1 MATTITVRDWLP
13 AMRPIRVTFD
23 TGPYSSVTR
32 PQLSK
37 IITTGWPLT
46 PDRLL
51 SKKRRVAWWY
61 IKWCI
66 RRGRIRAAIPEAAF
80 AAEVLP
86 NADRISLL
94 LAVGTPKAASP
105 PPIREVRRALIQAA
119 FRLGFRALRGAR
131 ISYGELVGVQT
142 SQWAQDDNF
151 PITERQKRFFKFIRH
166 FGDYPQEALRNL
178 GEKLSAA
185 HGLASR
191 NSHKAQAAAMN
202 NVSLDRFLWRE
213 GMAAEEQTQLQHPS
227 VEAFRDVTRRLF
239 ADWADFDMVAAH
251 YAYGFDL
258 MCTEDKGKPRSDSI
272 FGAPYA
278 SDLSGQFGVKTISL
292 MGLAAH
298 CWQCFQFPLQTWR

>member
-1 MATTITVRDWLP
+1 MATTIIVRP

-23 TGPYSSVTR
+23 TRPYGSVTR

-37 IITTGWPLT
+37 IITTGWPPT

-86 NADRISLL
+86 NVDRISLL

-105 PPIREVRRALIQAA
+105 PLIPEGRRALIQEA
-119 FRLGFRALRGAR
+119 FRLGFRALHGAR
-131 ISYGELVGVQT
+131 IAYGDLVGVQA

-151 PITERQKRFFKFIRH
+151 PIAERLERRSKFIRY
-166 FGDYPQEALRNL
+166 FRDYPKEALKDR
-178 GEKLSAA
+178 GEKLSVA

-191 NSHKAQAAAMN
+191 NSHRAQAAAMN
-202 NVSLDRFLWRE
+202 NVSIDRFLWRD
-213 GMAAEEQTQLQHPS
+213 GIAAEELMPRQHRS
-227 VEAFRDVTRRLF
+227 VEAFRDLMRHLF

-258 MCTEDKGKPRSDSI
+258 MCTEDKGNPRSDSI
-272 FGAPYA
+272 FGVPYA
-278 SDLSGQFGVKTISL
+278 AELSNKFGVKTISL
-292 MGLAAH
+292 MGLAAL
-298 CWQCFQFPLQTWR
+298 CWRSFKFPLQTWR

>member
-1 MATTITVRDWLP
+1 MVTTIT
-13 AMRPIRVTFD
+13 ARPIRVTFD
-23 TGPYSSVTR
+23 TGPYSSATR
-32 PQLSK
+32 PALSK

-86 NADRISLL
+86 NEDRISLL

-105 PPIREVRRALIQAA
+105 PLIPEGRRALIHEA
-119 FRLGFRALRGAR
+119 FRLGFRALHGAR
-131 ISYGELVGVQT
+131 IAYGDLVGVQAN
-142 SQWAQDDNF
+142 QWAQDDDF
-151 PITERQKRFFKFIRH
+151 PIAERQERFSKFIRH
-166 FGDYPQEALRNL
+166 FRDYPKEALKDM
-178 GEKLSAA
+178 GEKLSVA

-191 NSHKAQAAAMN
+191 NSLKAHAAAMN

-213 GMAAEEQTQLQHPS
+213 GITAEELTPRQHPS
-227 VEAFRDVTRRLF
+227 VKAFRDVMRHLF

-258 MCTEDKGKPRSDSI
+258 MCAEDTGKPRSDSI

-278 SDLSGQFGVKTISL
+278 ADLSDKFGIKTISL
-292 MGLAAH
+292 VGLAAL
-298 CWQCFQFPLQTWR
+298 CWQCFGFPLQTWR